1 MEEVKRNA
9 FVDFIFKNPHLT
21 IVLSLLAFVMGVYS
35 SYTLKTDLFPEVQR
49 PTVEVLVMEPGA
61 SSKDVAQF
69 VARPIERQCNALSE
83 VRKVSSVSK
92 DELTVVTVEF
102 HYGKKLED
110 AATDV
115 ITALEKVQA
124 QLPKDI
130 LPPQVFKVGDF
141 SNPAMTLAV
150 YPKKGSGYDLALAR
164 QLAQNELK
172 DALLQIQ
179 EVADAEVF
187 GGHIRE
193 VSIQIDPAKLA
204 QLKLPFSVV
213 LNAIKANN
221 IDIPE
226 GFILNKRQQVV
237 LKTKGRLTNLN
248 QVKDIPIPYKGK
260 VIHLRDIAEVRNTV
274 KDRFSAFHF
283 DGKPAVAINIVRH
296 EDGNTMDTIKAVKK
310 ALPKIRKMFPQVN
323 IKVAD
328 SQERIINL
336 TVSNLKDSLRDAI
349 IFTVLVIFLMI
360 SDLRSALIT
369 GVSIP
374 FTFFLTFTIMWL
386 SKMEFNMITLTAV
399 ILAVGMLVDDA
410 IVVVEN
416 IERHYREEEGS
427 IRDVARKATAEIML
441 ADFSGTFSTVIVLV
455 PIMFLGGYVEKV
467 MRPLTVTLSI
477 ALLSSYAVSIT
488 IIPLLAPY
496 FIKEKDKPEYRVIQ
510 WANKFAHF
518 FETNF
523 VDRLRVF
530 FLASFDFVNRYKFIF
545 IPLLIIVF
553 VVSMKQMPIVGRDLL
568 PPMDTGIVKISVE
581 TESDSSIEK
590 TEKLLNEIETVILN
604 EKGVISELGY
614 IGSEPGLI
622 TFGKGRSPQKIDITV
637 NYVDRFQRDKNIWQI
652 EDILRKKIRRMKGV
666 KYVDVFEYGSTPLSS
681 IASTIDVEIAGNDF
695 NKLDK
700 LAEAVAKNLM
710 QRPGFKSVSRTW
722 KLDREEYH
730 IFFNKD
736 KLATYGL
743 TPVDVSYQIAT
754 AVKGMPAGVFTIF
767 NQDGIGLRLR
777 YLDNQRDNAKKVQTM
792 NILTPMGYYI
802 PLKEVAKVQ
811 KVYVPTVIT
820 RNKLNYTANVHG
832 YRATAP
838 TSFLYNQRNKAV
850 SNIKFPEGYRV
861 SEEGEM
867 TQMNESF
874 GRLDKALILSI
885 LFLYLTFIVIFKS
898 FSDPFV
904 IMIAIPFAFMGAVWA
919 LLIAGKHGCMP
930 AFMGFILLA
939 GVIVNNSI
947 LLIDFVKL
955 YREQGH
961 PLLESVRMAIQVR
974 TRPILI
980 TAVTTIVGM
989 LPVALEWAVGLER
1002 LSPLAIVAIGGL
1014 LVGTFL
1020 TLVFIPTFYII
1031 KEKIRYKLAGKT
1043 REE

>member
-1 MEEVKRNA
+1 M
-9 FVDFIFKNPHLT
+9 DFIFKNPHLVM
-21 IVLSLLAFVMGVYS
+21 VLSLLAFVMGVYS

-49 PTVEVLVMEPGA
+49 PTVAVLVMEPGA
-61 SSKDVAQF
+61 SARDMAQY
-69 VARPIERQCNALSE
+69 VARPIERECNALSG
-83 VRKVSSVSK
+83 VRRVQSISK
-92 DELTVVTVEF
+92 DELAVVTVEF
-102 HYGKKLED
+102 HYSKKLQE

-115 ITALEKVQA
+115 VIALQKVQSK
-124 QLPKDI
+124 LPKDI
-130 LPPQVFKVGDF
+130 LPPQIFKVGDF
-141 SNPAMTLAV
+141 TNPVMTLAIT
-150 YPKKGSGYDLALAR
+150 PKEGSGYDLALTR
-164 QLAQNELK
+164 QLAENELK
-172 DALLQIQ
+172 DAILQIQ
-179 EVADAEVF
+179 EVSDAEVF
-187 GGHIRE
+187 GGQIRE
-193 VSIQIDPAKLA
+193 VSIQVDPAKLA
-204 QLKLPFSVV
+204 QLRIPFSAVIK
-213 LNAIKANN
+213 AIKANN
-221 IDIPE
+221 LDIPE
-226 GFILNKRQQVV
+226 GFILNKKSQVV
-237 LKTKGRLTNLN
+237 IKTKGELENIN
-248 QVKDIPIPYKGK
+248 QIKDIPVSYKGTT
-260 VIHLRDIAEVRNTV
+260 VHLRDFATIKNTV

-283 DGKPAVAINIVRH
+283 NGKPAISINIVRH

-310 ALPKIRKMFPQVN
+310 ALPALRKKFPQVN
-323 IKVAD
+323 INIAD

-336 TVSNLKDSLRDAI
+336 TVSNLKESLKEAI

-416 IERHYREEEGS
+416 IERHYREGEGN

-496 FIKEKDKPEYRVIQ
+496 FIKDRDKAEYKAIL

-518 FETNF
+518 FEINF

-553 VVSMKQMPIVGRDLL
+553 VVSMRQMPIVGRDLL

-590 TEKLLNEIETVILN
+590 AEQLLKDIEKIILN

-622 TFGKGRSPQKIDITV
+622 TFGKGRSPQKIDITI

-652 EDILRKKIRRMKGV
+652 EDILRKKIRGMKRV

-681 IASTIDVEIAGNDF
+681 IASTIDVEIAGDNLER
-695 NKLDK
+695 LDK
-700 LAEAVAKNLM
+700 LTEEVGKNLISM
-710 QRPGFKSVSRTW
+710 PGFKSVSRNW
-722 KLDREEYH
+722 KLDKEEYH
-730 IFFNKD
+730 LFFNRD

-743 TPVDVSYQIAT
+743 TPIDVSMQITT
-754 AVKGMPAGVFTIF
+754 AVRGVPASVFRIF
-767 NQDGIGLRLR
+767 NQDGIGIRFR
-777 YLDNQRDNAKKVQTM
+777 YLDTKRDNVQKIMTM
-792 NILTPMGYYI
+792 NILTPKGFYI
-802 PLKEVAKVQ
+802 PLKEVAKVE
-811 KVYVPTVIT
+811 KVYVPTIIT
-820 RNKLNYTANVHG
+820 RDKLRYTANIYG

-850 SNIKFPEGYRV
+850 AKIKFPEGYHV

-947 LLIDFVKL
+947 LLIDFVKM

-1014 LVGTFL
+1014 IVGTFL

-1043 REE
+1043 LDE

>member
-49 PTVEVLVMEPGA
+49 PTVAILVMEPGA

-92 DELTVVTVEF
+92 DELAVVTVEF

-124 QLPKDI
+124 KLPKDI

-150 YPKKGSGYDLALAR
+150 YPKKGSGYDLALTR

-204 QLKLPFSVV
+204 QLKLPFSLV
-213 LNAIKANN
+213 LKAIKANN

-248 QVKDIPIPYKGK
+248 QIKDIPIPYKGK
-260 VIHLRDIAEVRNTV
+260 VIHLRDIAEVKNTV

-283 DGKPAVAINIVRH
+283 DGRPAVAINIVRH

-323 IKVAD
+323 IKIAD

-336 TVSNLKDSLRDAI
+336 TVSNLKESLKEAI
-349 IFTVLVIFLMI
+349 IFTVIVIFLMI

-416 IERHYREEEGS
+416 IERHYREEGGDLK
-427 IRDVARKATAEIML
+427 DVSRKATYEIML
-441 ADFSGTFSTVIVLV
+441 AVFSGTFSSVVVLI
-455 PIMFLGGYVEKV
+455 PIMFLGGYVQKV
-467 MRPLTVTLSI
+467 LRPLTVTLSI
-477 ALLSSYAVSIT
+477 ALVSSYVVSIT
-488 IIPLLAPY
+488 IIPLIAPF
-496 FIKEKDKPEYRVIQ
+496 FIKKHDKAEYKAII
-510 WANKFAHF
+510 WANRFAHF

-523 VDRLRVF
+523 VNRLRDF
-530 FLASFDFVNRYKFIF
+530 FQGAFNFVHQYKFIF
-545 IPLLIIVF
+545 IPFLIILF
-553 VVSMKQMPIVGRDLL
+553 IVSMRQMPLVGRDLM
-568 PPMDTGIVKISVE
+568 PPMDTGIVKINVE

-590 TEKLLNEIETVILN
+590 TEKLLNDIEKVILKQ
-604 EKGVISELGY
+604 KGVISELGY

-622 TFGKGRSPQKIDITV
+622 TFGKGRTPQQINITV

-666 KYVDVFEYGSTPLSS
+666 KYADVFEFGATPLSS
-681 IASTIDVEIAGNDF
+681 ISSTIDVEIAGDNF

-700 LAEAVAKNLM
+700 LAEEVAKNLM

-777 YLDNQRDNAKKVQTM
+777 YLDNQRDNAKKIQTM

-802 PLKEVAKVQ
+802 PLKEVAKVE

-820 RNKLNYTANVHG
+820 RDKLNYTANVHG
-832 YRATAP
+832 FRATAP
-838 TSFLYNQRNKAV
+838 TTFLYDQRNKAV
-850 SNIKFPEGYRV
+850 AKVKFPQGYHV

-867 TQMNESF
+867 KQMNESF
-874 GRLDKALILSI
+874 GRLKKALILSI
-885 LFLYLTFIVIFKS
+885 LFLYLTFVVTFKS
-898 FSDPFV
+898 FTDPLV
-904 IMIAIPFAFMGAVWA
+904 LMIAIPFAFIGAVWG

-939 GVIVNNSI
+939 GVVVKNSI
-947 LLIDFVKL
+947 LLIDFIKM
-955 YREQGH
+955 YREEGH
-961 PLLESVRMAIQVR
+961 PLLESVRMAIKVR
-974 TRPILI
+974 TRPILM

-989 LPVALEWAVGLER
+989 IPIALEWAVGLER

-1014 LVGTFL
+1014 TVGTFL
-1020 TLVFIPTFYII
+1020 TLVFIPTFYTI
-1031 KEKIRYKLAGKT
+1031 KERIRYKLSGKT
-1043 REE
+1043 LDE